1 MYKSI
6 MVFLL
11 AALVMT
17 SEAQAAGNEWNDSFS
32 KAKKTLERQGYYDH
46 RITLYC
52 GAAFDKKKNVTLP
65 EGFTAAKHGKRA
77 GKVEW
82 EHVVPAEN
90 FGQAFAEWREGDAQ
104 CVDNRGKAFKGR
116 KCAEKVSREYRLM
129 QADLYNLYPAI
140 GAVNALRQNHNFQM
154 LPGEK
159 PDFGSCE
166 MKIADRKAEPPIRS
180 RGQIAR
186 TYKYMADAYAPRYRM
201 SRQQTQLM
209 DAWDKMYPVDAWECT
224 RARRI
229 ERLQGNENPFVK
241 ERCQEAGL

>member
-32 KAKKTLERQGYYDH
+32 KAKKTLERQIYHDH

-52 GAAFDKKKNVTLP
+52 GAAFDEKKNVTLP
-65 EGFTAAKHGKRA
+65 EGFTAAKHEKRT

-116 KCAEKVSREYRLM
+116 KCAEKVNKDYRYM
-129 QADLYNLYPAI
+129 QADMYNLYPAI
-140 GAVNALRQNHNFQM
+140 GAVNALRQNYNFQM

-241 ERCQEAGL
+241 ERCQEAEL

>member
-32 KAKKTLERQGYYDH
+32 KAKKTLERQIYHDH

-52 GAAFDKKKNVTLP
+52 GAAFDEKKTVTLP
-65 EGFTAAKHGKRA
+65 EGFTAAKHEKRA

-140 GAVNALRQNHNFQM
+140 GAVNALRQNYNFQM

-186 TYKYMADAYAPRYRM
+186 TYKYMADAYATRYRM

>member
-32 KAKKTLERQGYYDH
+32 KAKKTLERQIYHDH

-52 GAAFDKKKNVTLP
+52 GAAFDEKKNVTLP
-65 EGFTAAKHGKRA
+65 EGFTAAKHEKRA
-77 GKVEW
+77 GKLEW

-116 KCAEKVSREYRLM
+116 KCAEKVNKDYRYM
-129 QADLYNLYPAI
+129 QADMYNLYPAI
-140 GAVNALRQNHNFQM
+140 GAVNALRQNYNFQM

-166 MKIADRKAEPPIRS
+166 MRIADRKAEPPIRS